1 MMRCQHLLLLLII
14 MTFMGCSSTPLSTP
28 RVVPTT
34 SVNKLT
40 PNQPTTNTTGTIN
53 NPVAVMDDGMSLMEW
68 PNLPPEE
75 IATAPTP
82 GPSPSSSS
90 SALPPLERIST
101 VRFLKSIKSN
111 GVEIRPIWL
120 DGSQKW
126 VSETFDG
133 NVNVNYTILESDLN
147 WEIVVGTAVV
157 NSSRPGFIT
166 EGTSDV
172 LHDNLKT
179 GKVDITAQVNL
190 PNNRTLNIKRQPFMS
205 DSEFR
210 TLQQQAQTAPLIPN
224 LTNQISSSAIKLLF
238 KAAAI
243 RKNGEIIPIPHTEF
257 TIRPYNQ
264 RKIRANLLLK
274 NNPPVKPVDPT
285 VRNGDLKACNNPAL
299 DEPSCADYRLLL
311 QTYRE
316 QLLPE
321 WERLAYQGEDAE
333 IARLALT
340 RSNVVIKTDLNGEAS
355 IQLVPGVWYVSGYY
369 QLLDGRHS
377 LTWDSTP
384 IEIKADSQR
393 LEVSNE
399 NARVLNNRP

>member
-1 MMRCQHLLLLLII
+1 MRYQHLLLILVF
-14 MTFMGCSSTPLSTP
+14 MTFVGCSPTPISTP
-28 RVVPTT
+28 RVGPTA
-34 SVNKLT
+34 SSLNKL
-40 PNQPTTNTTGTIN
+40 NQPATNTTGTIN
-53 NPVAVMDDGMSLMEW
+53 NPVAVSDDGMSLMEW
-68 PNLPPEE
+68 PNLPPED
-75 IATAPTP
+75 IAVSPSPTLAS
-82 GPSPSSSS
+82 PSPSSSS
-90 SALPPLERIST
+90 LPALERISN
-101 VRFLKSIKSN
+101 VRFLKSIKST
-111 GVEIRPIWL
+111 GVEIRPVWL
-120 DGSQKW
+120 DSSQKW
-126 VSETFDG
+126 VSETFNGD
-133 NVNVNYTILESDLN
+133 VNVSYTILESNLN

-157 NSSRPGFIT
+157 NSSRPGFIS
-166 EGTSDV
+166 EGTTDV

-179 GKVDITAQVNL
+179 GKVDITAQLNL
-190 PNNRTLNIKRQPFMS
+190 PNNRTINVKRQPFMS
-205 DSEFR
+205 DSEFQ
-210 TLQQQAQTAPLIPN
+210 TLQQQAQTANITPN
-224 LTNQISSSAIKLLF
+224 MANQTSTSALKLLF
-238 KAAAI
+238 KAALI
-243 RKNGEIIPIPHTEF
+243 RKNGEITAIPRTEF
-257 TIRPYNQ
+257 IIRPYNQ

-285 VRNGDLKACNNPAL
+285 VRNGDLKPCNNPAL
-299 DEPSCADYRLLL
+299 DEPACADYRLLR

-340 RSNVVIKTDLNGEAS
+340 RSNVSVKTDLNGEAQ
-355 IQLVPGVWYVSGYY
+355 IQLAPGVWYVSGYY